1 MRFSIFKKQ
10 IFLVLL
16 LVIQSV
22 ALFSQRNYS
31 FKTFNQ
37 DNGIIDNYI
46 ECMYEDSRGFI
57 WIGTRGGL
65 NRFDGHSFTR
75 INLPKMKSNSAIEVG
90 QHYVNALKEDS
101 LGNLWIGT
109 LAGVYVY
116 SIANDTYEMY
126 EQEEK
131 NPKSLSSNLIEG
143 FSIDKHNTMWVATR
157 NGLNKFDAATKNFT
171 HYVYDENNKNTV
183 TDNYIYSILHDNAN
197 NMWIGALTGG
207 LNVLL
212 HGSKE
217 VSRTYNNKRYAFP
230 EVRAIFQDSRQNIW
244 MVTLQQGIY
253 IKYKNSHEFV
263 KFETDAYTKNPKFF
277 TALSSINE
285 DVNGNIWIGSF
296 MGGIAIYDT
305 HKQTI
310 QFYKED
316 MPAPHSICGNSIRAI
331 YRDKTGNMWLC
342 SHGGGVSLY
351 SPIASSIATH
361 ARSPYINSVPG
372 NIVSCFEQDA
382 QGDMYIG
389 TDGAGFSKY
398 NPRTKTFTNFSI
410 KDGFASDAILDIKE
424 IKPGILA
431 IASWNGALN
440 IYNTKTKK
448 IDKYTF
454 KAKKTN
460 TVALNIY
467 GMYFDKTT
475 NLLWCN
481 TFGDGVVVFDCTT
494 YSFIPEEKLAQLFPQ
509 WNHTMFSSKI
519 LFDKV
524 DKSVWL
530 IDGIVLTRVSN
541 KKVHMFY
548 DSDSTSECTDGFFCS
563 DILQTKSGEVYVAAY
578 SGFKWFDRK
587 ENCLKNISF
596 PHCNFSDAKS
606 LLEDA
611 HGDIWVSTPEALFR
625 YNPKDKTIRNMS
637 NVWGMPH
644 IQYYRKSAFRTT
656 DGHLYFGSLKGF
668 IVLHEDSTYTYNITP
683 SLYITKLFINNIE
696 QIPGLENSPI
706 IKDITLLKELRL
718 NHNQSF
724 ITIEFGVLNFI
735 DNEKSLCKYQMVGFD
750 KDWIYAGKERR
761 ATYTN
766 IPPGTYTFLVS
777 TTNSEGEWIETPH
790 ALTIVILPPWWK
802 TLWFKL
808 LMTLMLVAGVFVF
821 IYLREKNI
829 KETNKQ
835 LEQKVDEKTKE
846 LQLANATLLEQ
857 KNTIEQH
864 YENLREQQ
872 LVIEIKNSQLQEAL
886 NTKNKLLTVIAH
898 DFKNPLSTLIGFAKL
913 MQDKIT
919 AKKNSELLP
928 NIQSIVNS
936 AQTIH
941 NQMIEVLEWSVSKND
956 AVKYNPMDINIEI
969 LIKDTLSLIQD
980 TAAQKNILI
989 EASFKITNA
998 AFVDPRMMS
1007 AIIRNLVINS
1017 IKFTP
1022 RNGKVSILVSQQ
1034 KTAIEITVKDTGIG
1048 MNQEQIDRILSDTYM
1063 ISEDYKSGFGLQL
1076 CKTFIKRNNG
1086 TLHIISEV
1094 DNGSSFIVKVPK
1106 GGLLEKP
1113 IEKKKEVIYDS
1124 HVEFDEEDSQR
1135 KMLVIDD
1142 NLEITT
1148 YLSELFSETF
1158 TVLTAKDGK
1167 EGLDKA
1173 LLSLPEI
1180 ILTDIN
1186 MPEMDGKQLCRQLRS
1201 NSLTNHIPII
1211 LISAQ
1216 SQPHEQI
1223 EGLQMGA
1230 DDFIEKPFNANV
1242 LKQKVYMLLRNRE
1255 KLIEHVKQSLNTTE
1269 KFNLPDSFDDKI
1281 IKEIT
1286 DVIIENI
1293 SNVDF
1298 KVDMLADRVG
1308 LSRSQLYRKT
1318 ISVLGQSPNDY
1329 IKSLRLQQAV
1339 EMLKTGRYRISEIAY
1354 EVGFSDPGYFSSC
1367 FFEKYGIKPSDYGK
1381 MKE

>member
-1 MRFSIFKKQ
+1 MRNYILQ
-10 IFLVLL
+10 LL
-16 LVIQSV
+16 LFFLFLCFPNICV
-22 ALFSQRNYS
+22 FSQNNFS

-37 DNGIIDNYI
+37 DNGIVDNYI
-46 ECMYEDSRGFI
+46 ECIYEDSRGFI

-75 INLPKMKSNSAIEVG
+75 INLPKMKSNSSVEVG
-90 QHYVNALKEDS
+90 QHYINALKEDAYR
-101 LGNLWIGT
+101 NLWIGT

-116 SIANDTYEMY
+116 SLDNDTYEMY
-126 EQEEK
+126 EHDPK
-131 NPKSLSSNLIEG
+131 DKKSLSYNLIEN
-143 FSIDKHNTMWVATR
+143 FSIDADKSMWVATR
-157 NGLNKFDAATKNFT
+157 NGLNKFDYKTKTFT
-171 HYVYDENNKNTV
+171 HYVYDENNANTV
-183 TDNYIYSILHDNAN
+183 TNNYIFSILHDNSN
-197 NMWIGALTGG
+197 NLWIGTLTGG
-207 LNVLL
+207 MNVMP
-212 HGSKE
+212 HGSNE
-217 VSRTYNNKRYAFP
+217 VKRVINNKVYDFP
-230 EVRAIFQDSRQNIW
+230 EVRAIFQDSKQNIW
-244 MVTLQQGIY
+244 VITSQMGIY
-253 IKYKNSHEFV
+253 IQYKGTRDFV
-263 KFETDAYTKNPKFF
+263 KFQTKAYSVNPKFF
-277 TALSSINE
+277 TGLSSINE
-285 DVNGNIWIGSF
+285 DIFGNIWIGSF
-296 MGGIAIYDT
+296 MGGIAIFNPHNQSY
-305 HKQTI
+305 
-310 QFYKED
+310 QFFKED
-316 MPAPHSICGNSIRAI
+316 MPAPQSICGNSIRAI
-331 YRDKTGNMWLC
+331 YRDKIGNMWLC
-342 SHGGGVSLY
+342 SHGGGISLY
-351 SPIASSIATH
+351 SPISSSITTY
-361 ARSPYINSVPG
+361 ARSPYKNSVPG
-372 NIVSCFEQDA
+372 NIISCFEQDY
-382 QGDMYIG
+382 QGNMYVG
-389 TDGAGFSKY
+389 TDGAGF
-398 NPRTKTFTNFSI
+398 TKFNVQKQEFTNYSI
-410 KDGFASDAILDIKE
+410 KDGLASDAILDIKE

-440 IYNTKTKK
+440 IFNEKTGTFT
-448 IDKYTF
+448 KYTF
-454 KAKKTN
+454 KSSNSKT
-460 TVALNIY
+460 VSLNIY
-467 GMYFDKTT
+467 GLLYDSSTD
-475 NLLWCN
+475 LLWCS
-481 TFGDGVVVFDCTT
+481 TFGDGIVVFDCKT
-494 YSFIPEEKLAQLFPQ
+494 YTFVPENKLKELYPE
-509 WNHTMFSSKI
+509 WNNSMFTSKI
-519 LFDKV
+519 LFDTV
-524 DKSVWL
+524 DSSVWF
-530 IDGIVLTRVSN
+530 IDGIVLGRYKN
-541 KKVHMFY
+541 KTVHSFY
-548 DSDSTSECTDGFFCS
+548 QSDSTSECTDGMFCS
-563 DILQTKSGEVYVAAY
+563 DILQTKSGMIYIAGY
-578 SGFKWFDRK
+578 SGFKYFDRN
-587 ENCLKNISF
+587 ENCIKNITF

-606 LLEDA
+606 LLED
-611 HGDIWVSTPEALFR
+611 GKGNIWVATPQALFR
-625 YNPKDKTIRNMS
+625 YDPKNKTVRNIS
-637 NVWGMPH
+637 QVWGMPH
-644 IQYYRKSAFRTT
+644 IQYYRKSAFRTN

-668 IVLHEDSTYTYNITP
+668 IVLHEDSSYTYNITP
-683 SLYITKLFINNIE
+683 SLHITKLYINNIE
-696 QIPGLENSPI
+696 QRPGMEGSPI
-706 IKDITLLKELRL
+706 SKDITLLKELVL
-718 NHNQSF
+718 SHNQSF

-735 DNEKSLCKYQMVGFD
+735 DNEKSLCKYKMLGFD
-750 KDWIYAGKERR
+750 RDWIYAGKERR

-766 IPPGTYTFLVS
+766 IPPGIYTFLVS
-777 TTNSEGEWIETPH
+777 TTNSEGQWIETPH
-790 ALTIVILPPWWK
+790 SLTIVILPPWWK

-808 LMTLMLVAGVFVF
+808 IVILIIVFGVFIF
-821 IYLREKNI
+821 IHLREKAI
-829 KETNKQ
+829 KEINKQ

-846 LQLANATLLEQ
+846 LQLANSTLLEQ
-857 KNTIEQH
+857 KNTIEKH

-872 LVIEIKNSQLQEAL
+872 LVIEIKNSQSQEAL

-913 MQDKIT
+913 LQDKIVS
-919 AKKNSELLP
+919 KKSSDLLP
-928 NIQSIVNS
+928 GIQSIVNS

-941 NQMIEVLEWSVSKND
+941 NQMIEVLEWSVSKDD

-980 TAAQKNILI
+980 TASQKNILI
-989 EASFKITNA
+989 EASFKITHT

-1022 RNGKVSILVSQQ
+1022 RNGKVSITVTQHKAS
-1034 KTAIEITVKDTGIG
+1034 IEISVKDTGIG
-1048 MNQEQIDRILSDTYM
+1048 MSQEQIDRILSDTYM

-1086 TLHIISEV
+1086 TLQITSEI
-1094 DNGSSFIVKVPK
+1094 DKGSNFIVQVPK
-1106 GGLLEKP
+1106 GRPLEKP
-1113 IEKKKEVIYDS
+1113 IEKKKEVVYEANID
-1124 HVEFDEEDSQR
+1124 FDEEDTQR

-1142 NLEITT
+1142 NEEITT
-1148 YLSELFSETF
+1148 YLRELFSDTF
-1158 TVLTAKDGK
+1158 IVITARNGK
-1167 EGLDKA
+1167 EGMDKA
-1173 LLSLPEI
+1173 LLALPEI

>member
-1 MRFSIFKKQ
+1 MALKIIKYVC
-10 IFLVLL
+10 ILFLCV
-16 LVIQSV
+16 VCSPFGV
-22 ALFSQRNYS
+22 MSQHNYS

-37 DNGIIDNYI
+37 DNGIVDNYI

-75 INLPKMKSNSAIEVG
+75 INLPRMNSNSSLEVG
-90 QHYVNALKEDS
+90 QHYINALIEDS
-101 LGNLWIGT
+101 LRNLWIGT

-116 SIANDTYEMY
+116 NIEEDTFEMFEHDSAN
-126 EQEEK
+126 K
-131 NPKSLSSNLIEG
+131 NSLSFNLIEG
-143 FSIDKHNTMWVATR
+143 FSIDKDNTMWVSTR
-157 NGLNKFDAATKNFT
+157 NGLNKFNKESKTFT
-171 HYVYDENNKNTV
+171 RYVYDEKNKNTI
-183 TDNYIYSILHDNAN
+183 TDNYIFSILHDSKN
-197 NMWIGALTGG
+197 NLWIGTLTGG
-207 LNVLL
+207 LNILPNGENQVTCYIHNTL
-212 HGSKE
+212 
-217 VSRTYNNKRYAFP
+217 YNYP
-230 EVRAIFQDSRQNIW
+230 EVRAVFEDSKHNIW
-244 MVTLQQGIY
+244 LITSQKGIFIQY
-253 IKYKNSHEFV
+253 HNSEKFV
-263 KFETDAYTKNPKFF
+263 QFKTDEYVKNPKFF
-277 TALSSINE
+277 SALSGINE
-285 DVNGNIWIGSF
+285 DVFGNIWISSF

-305 HKQTI
+305 SLKTM
-310 QFYKED
+310 QFFRED
-316 MPAPHSICGNSIRAI
+316 MPAPQSICGNSVRAL
-331 YRDKTGNMWLC
+331 YRDKIGNMWVC
-342 SHGGGVSLY
+342 SHGGGISIY
-351 SPIASSIATH
+351 SPLASSIASYS
-361 ARSPYINSVPG
+361 RSPFKNSVPG
-372 NIVSCFEQDA
+372 NIISCFEQDA
-382 QGDMYIG
+382 KGNIFIG
-389 TDGAGFSKY
+389 TDGAGFTVF
-398 NPRTKTFTNFSI
+398 NPKNQNFTNFNI

-424 IKPGILA
+424 IKPGLLA

-440 IYNTKTKK
+440 LYNTNTKR

-454 KAKKTN
+454 KAKHSS

-467 GMYFDKTT
+467 GLYFDKKT

-481 TFGDGVVVFDCTT
+481 TYGDGIVVFDCTT
-494 YSFIPEEKLAQLFPQ
+494 FSFLSEEKISVLFPQ
-509 WNHTMFSSKI
+509 WNNSMFTSK
-519 LFDKV
+519 L
-524 DKSVWL
+524 L
-530 IDGIVLTRVSN
+530 IDKIDNSFWFIDGVVLGRVHNNS
-541 KKVHMFY
+541 VHMFY
-548 DSDSTSECTDGFFCS
+548 QSDSTSECTDGFFCS
-563 DILQTKSGEVYVAAY
+563 DIIQSKSGKVYVAGY
-578 SGFKWFDRK
+578 SGFKYFDRTD
-587 ENCLKNISF
+587 NCLKNITF
-596 PHCNFSDAKS
+596 PHCNFADSKS

-611 HGDIWVSTPEALFR
+611 HGNIWVATPNELFK
-625 YNPKDKTIRNMS
+625 YNPENNTIRNMS
-637 NVWGMPH
+637 HVWGMPH

-683 SLYITKLFINNIE
+683 SLYITKLYINNVE
-696 QIPGLENSPI
+696 QRPGIENSPI
-706 IKDITLLKELRL
+706 TKDITLLKELTL
-718 NHNQSF
+718 SHNQSF

-735 DNEKSLCKYQMVGFD
+735 DNEKSMCKYKLVGFD
-750 KDWIYAGKERR
+750 NDWIFAGKERR

-777 TTNSEGEWIETPH
+777 TTNSEGEWIDTPH
-790 ALTIVILPPWWK
+790 SLTIIVLPPWWK
-802 TLWFKL
+802 TIWFTLFIIAL
-808 LMTLMLVAGVFVF
+808 LVFAVFMF

-829 KETNKQ
+829 KETNKN

-846 LQLANATLLEQ
+846 LQLANSTLLDQ
-857 KNTIEQH
+857 KNTIEKH

-898 DFKNPLSTLIGFAKL
+898 DFKNPLATLIGFAKL
-913 MQDKIT
+913 LQEKIVS
-919 AKKNSELLP
+919 KKSSDLLP
-928 NIQSIVNS
+928 SIQSIVNS

-941 NQMIEVLEWSVSKND
+941 NQMIEVLEWSVSKDD
-956 AVKYNPMDINIEI
+956 AVKYTPMDINIEI

-989 EASFKITNA
+989 EASFKISHA
-998 AFVDPRMMS
+998 AFIDPRMMS

-1022 RNGKVSILVSQQ
+1022 RNGKVSISVTQQ
-1034 KTAIEITVKDTGIG
+1034 KTSLEVSVKDTGIG
-1048 MNQEQIDRILSDTYM
+1048 MSQEQIDRILSDTYM

-1086 TLHIISEV
+1086 TLQITSEI
-1094 DNGSSFIVKVPK
+1094 DKGSNFIVQLPK
-1106 GGLLEKP
+1106 GAPLEKP
-1113 IEKKKEVIYDS
+1113 IDKKKEIVYQANIEY
-1124 HVEFDEEDSQR
+1124 DEEDSQR
-1135 KMLVIDD
+1135 KILVVDD
-1142 NLEITT
+1142 NDEITA
-1148 YLSELFSETF
+1148 YLRELFSDSF
-1158 TVLTAKDGK
+1158 IVITARNGK

-1186 MPEMDGKQLCRQLRS
+1186 MPEMDGKQLCKLLKS

-1223 EGLQMGA
+1223 EGLQLGA

-1242 LKQKVYMLLRNRE
+1242 LKQKVYMLLRNRD

-1286 DVIIENI
+1286 EVIIENI

-1308 LSRSQLYRKT
+1308 LSRSQMYRKT

-1381 MKE
+1381 LKE

>member
-1 MRFSIFKKQ
+1 MILKIIKKYTLIVIFT
-10 IFLVLL
+10 ITACFAVY
-16 LVIQSV
+16 
-22 ALFSQRNYS
+22 SQQNFS

-46 ECMYEDSRGFI
+46 ECIYEDSRGFI

-75 INLPKMKSNSAIEVG
+75 IKLPKMKSTSSIDVG

-101 LGNLWIGT
+101 SQNLWIGT
-109 LAGVYVY
+109 LGGVYVY
-116 SIANDTYEMY
+116 NLTDDTFEMY
-126 EQEEK
+126 EHIP
-131 NPKSLSSNLIEG
+131 NDPKSLSFNLIEG
-143 FSIDKHNTMWVATR
+143 FSIDKHNNMWVATR
-157 NGLNKFDAATKNFT
+157 NGLNKFDAATKTFT

-197 NMWIGALTGG
+197 NLWIGTLTGG
-207 LNVLL
+207 LNVMVN
-212 HGSKE
+212 GSDE
-217 VSRTYNNKRYAFP
+217 VTRTYTNKTYAFP
-230 EVRAIFQDSRQNIW
+230 EVRAIFQDSKQNIW
-244 MVTLQQGIY
+244 LLTSQQGIF
-253 IKYKNSHEFV
+253 IKYTHSKEFV
-263 KFETDAYTKNPKFF
+263 KFETDAYKQNPKFF
-277 TALSSINE
+277 TALSAINE
-285 DVNGNIWIGSF
+285 DINGNIWISSF
-296 MGGIAIYDT
+296 MGGVAIYNPQWKT
-305 HKQTI
+305 M

-316 MPAPHSICGNSIRAI
+316 MPAPQSICGNSIRAI

-342 SHGGGVSLY
+342 SHGGGISIY
-351 SPIASSIATH
+351 SPIASSISTY
-361 ARSPYINSVPG
+361 ARSPYKNSVPG
-372 NIVSCFEQDA
+372 NIVSCFQEDA
-382 QGDMYIG
+382 DGSMYIG
-389 TDGAGFSKY
+389 TDGAGFSLF
-398 NPRTKTFTNFSI
+398 NPKKQSFTNFGI
-410 KDGFASDAILDIKE
+410 KDGFSSDAILDIKE

-448 IDKYTF
+448 IDKYSF

-467 GMYFDKTT
+467 GMYFDKKT

-481 TFGDGVVVFDCTT
+481 TYGDGIVVFDCNTF
-494 YSFIPEEKLAQLFPQ
+494 SFIPEDKLSQLFPQ
-509 WNHTMFSSKI
+509 WNQSMFTSKI
-519 LFDKV
+519 VFDKV
-524 DKSVWL
+524 DNSVWF
-530 IDGIVLTRVSN
+530 IDGIVLGRVSN
-541 KKVHMFY
+541 NTVHMFY
-548 DSDSTSECTDGFFCS
+548 ESDSTSECTDGFFCN
-563 DILQTKSGEVYVAAY
+563 DIIQTKSGTIYTAGY

-587 ENCLKNISF
+587 DNCLKNITF

-611 HGDIWVSTPEALFR
+611 YGTIWVTTPDALYR
-625 YNPKDKTIRNMS
+625 YNPKDKTIRNIS
-637 NVWGMPH
+637 NVWGMPR
-644 IQYYRKSAFRTT
+644 IQYYRKSAFRTA

-668 IVLHEDSTYTYNITP
+668 VVLHEDSSYTYNITP
-683 SLYITKLFINNIE
+683 SLYITKLYINNVE
-696 QIPGLENSPI
+696 QTPGIENSPI
-706 IKDITLLKELRL
+706 TKDVTLLKEVRL

-735 DNEKSLCKYQMVGFD
+735 DNEKSLCKYKMLGFD

-777 TTNSEGEWIETPH
+777 TTNSEGEWIDTPH
-790 ALTIVILPPWWK
+790 SLTIVILPPWWK

-808 LMTLMLVAGVFVF
+808 LVIALLVFGVFVF
-821 IYLREKNI
+821 IYLREKSI

-846 LQLANATLLEQ
+846 LQLANTTLLEQ

-928 NIQSIVNS
+928 SIQSIVNS

-941 NQMIEVLEWSVSKND
+941 NQMIEVLEWSVSKDD

-1086 TLHIISEV
+1086 TLHIYSEV
-1094 DNGSSFIVKVPK
+1094 DKGSTFVVQVPK
-1106 GGLLEKP
+1106 GSMLEKP

-1124 HVEFDEEDSQR
+1124 NADFDEEDSQR

-1142 NLEITT
+1142 NVEIIS
-1148 YLSELFSETF
+1148 YLRELFSDSF

-1255 KLIEHVKQSLNTTE
+1255 KLIEHVKQSLNTTD